1 MKTLQYLLLLSILL
15 TSSIY
20 SQSDINDEKKPV
32 KTDTITVNPELPQY
46 IVNVYTNDEDGW
58 DSIIKIYTVG
68 DTTLLQSFD
77 LDPCCLNL
85 YDELIDINF
94 DGYNDLEISG
104 FWHNWITGVSSFWLF
119 NPELG
124 VFEKSDEFADFGEFT
139 IDKENQTITRWAATA
154 GYDKY
159 SWSSIY
165 KVVNHHLVLIE
176 EEESYRYDN
185 HRKVLQEDSMV
196 TVSKSYVEEQYDTIG
211 QTIDGFLV
219 HNLWIINTE
228 DMIYGKLRP
237 AKRVWQWEYEGS
249 KPEEV
254 GKRLVEE
261 YWNQHFQFV
270 FEKEIVYEYSK
281 DENNNIYVQETVGDI
296 INGEWFT
303 KSNPKEKIK

>member
-1 MKTLQYLLLLSILL
+1 MKTLQYFLLLSILL

-20 SQSDINDEKKPV
+20 SQSELNDEEKLI

-46 IVNVYTNDEDGW
+46 IVKVYTNDEDES

-77 LDPCCLNL
+77 LDHCCLNL

-119 NPELG
+119 NPELK
-124 VFEKSDEFADFGEFT
+124 VFEKSDEFAEFGEIT
-139 IDKENQTITRWAATA
+139 IDKENQIITHWVATA
-154 GYDKY
+154 GYDKN
-159 SWSSIY
+159 SWSSTY
-165 KVVNHHLVLIE
+165 KVVDNHLILIE
-176 EEESYRYDN
+176 EEEWYRYDGY
-185 HRKVLQEDSMV
+185 RKVLQGDSMV
-196 TVSKSYVEEQYDTIG
+196 TVSRSYVEEKQDSMGTR
-211 QTIDGFLV
+211 IDNLV
-219 HNLWIINTE
+219 VHYLFIINTE
-228 DMIYGKLRP
+228 NLIYGKLRP
-237 AKRVWQWEYEGS
+237 VKRVWQWEYEGS

-254 GKRLVEE
+254 GKRLVQE
-261 YWNQHFQFV
+261 YWNQPFQFV

-296 INGEWFT
+296 INGEWVT
-303 KSNPKEKIK
+303 KSKPKERIK